1 MKLIKLSVGG
11 TVSLIDYPK
20 YGASTEWFAEQIG
33 CEWIEIVRPKGFD
46 FVLVVDEEG
55 LMRPDKINPIAS
67 YIYGTMYHGK
77 PIVGDALIC
86 MEKNGWMRPMS
97 DQSAKQLAEKFSN
110 RYPQIVKI
118 LEETFGYEV

>member
-20 YGASTEWFAEQIG
+20 YGTSTEWFAEQIS

-55 LMRPDKINPIAS
+55 LMRPHKINPIAS

-77 PIVGDALIC
+77 PIVGDVLIC
-86 MEKNGWMRPMS
+86 MEKNGWLRPMS